1 MSLPFQIYYLLQI
14 GINTKNTKF
23 GFKLITMKIFQTL
36 LISSLLL
43 LVVSC
48 GAERKKYLKSPL
60 DEIITTYID
69 TQNYSVILTDMDYK
83 EDSDA
88 YFHKYKIILEKNNK
102 TTKPT
107 EDDFDIKRTDW
118 KKVSAITFEE
128 HQKDLGMTVLSK
140 KNGVLDKKST
150 PAGYNNYVGNQKYG
164 SWERQSNGSSFWAFY
179 GQYHFMSSLLG
190 GSNRYGRNDYDHYRT
205 NNRGRTSYYGRNNT
219 YGTSSTRNTSST
231 WNSKPQSFKDK
242 VRTNV
247 KRSATSLRSKGYSSS
262 KSYSNSSKNSSRTTR
277 NSNRYRSSSSSRSR
291 SGGYGK

>member
-1 MSLPFQIYYLLQI
+1 
-14 GINTKNTKF
+14 
-23 GFKLITMKIFQTL
+23 MKIFQTL
-36 LISSLLL
+36 IISSLLL

-69 TQNYSVILTDMDYK
+69 EQNYSVILTDMDYK

-88 YFHKYKIILEKNNK
+88 YFHKYKIIIEKKKN
-102 TTKPT
+102 TTESV

-190 GSNRYGRNDYDHYRT
+190 GSNRSYGRNDYDHYRT
-205 NNRGRTSYYGRNNT
+205 NNQGRTSYYGRNKT
-219 YGTSSTRNTSST
+219 YGTSSTGNTSST

-262 KSYSNSSKNSSRTTR
+262 KSYGSSSRTTR
-277 NSNRYRSSSSSRSR
+277 SSNRYSSSSSSRSR